1 MENASTVNTFNP
13 KNVYLVYED
22 ENTYEQYEQ
31 RVDTLVQNGTL
42 VSDDDEDMEITSVY
56 TPVVVAKPENA
67 YLIYENGDRQCV
79 ADLVQ
84 NGTLVSDQSED
95 LEIVSV
101 EVVSDFI

>member
-1 MENASTVNTFNP
+1 MENASTVNTFAP
-13 KNVYLVYED
+13 EDVYLVYEN
-22 ENTYEQYEQ
+22 ENTREQYDQ
-31 RVDTLVQNGTL
+31 SVDTLVQNGTL

-101 EVVSDFI
+101 EVVSEFI